1 MELTKEQI
9 HKVAHYLNV
18 KHITYIDLRMEVL
31 DHIVSDIETK
41 MM

>member
-1 MELTKEQI
+1 MELTEQQLQR
-9 HKVAHYLNV
+9 VEHYLDV

-41 MM
+41 